1 MKAQSKTNEVEIDI
15 HGEKFKDNLIHLQLR
30 DLDVIL
36 GTEWLYKYKEKVD
49 CEEKLVYATSPN
61 NLILRIR
68 SENYFMRKQKKWV
81 CSMVAERVM
90 PIPVVKEFA
99 DV

>member
-1 MKAQSKTNEVEIDI
+1 MKARSKTNELEIDI

-36 GTEWLYKYKEKVD
+36 GIDWLYKYKAKVD

-68 SENYFMRKQKKWV
+68 SENSFMWKRNKRV
-81 CSMVAERVM
+81 CSMVAEGSN
-90 PIPVVKEFA
+90 A
-99 DV
+99 DYGG